1 MRHRN
6 LLPCILLALLG
17 ACSLVHGRLASRQ
30 SRLTIDAAGW
40 VSGAEDIPS
49 PNFDDRPEGDT
60 IDLLV
65 IHNISLPARH
75 YGGDDVIRLF
85 TNRLDPNAFPD
96 DPDLAYERLS
106 AHFFIRRDGELIQ
119 FVSTE
124 ERARHAGPSEW
135 QGRAHCNDFSIGIE
149 LEGDDQ
155 DPFTSSQYATLAHL
169 TRALE
174 KRYPIRGI
182 VGHSDI
188 APGRKTDP
196 GPFFDWSRYRQLIGA
211 AAAGSRVGNAPTL
224 QIGPQH
230 AAAG

>member
-1 MRHRN
+1 MRPCY
-6 LLPCILLALLG
+6 LLTYILLALLG
-17 ACSLVHGRLASRQ
+17 ACSLVPGRPASQLPPLA
-30 SRLTIDAAGW
+30 IGAAGW
-40 VSGAEDIPS
+40 VKGANDIPS
-49 PNFDDRPEGDT
+49 PNYDDRPEGDAVN
-60 IDLLV
+60 LLV
-65 IHNISLPARH
+65 IHNISLPARQ

-85 TNRLDPNAFPD
+85 TNRLDPNAFPN

-106 AHFFIRRDGELIQ
+106 SHFFIRRDGELIQ

-149 LEGDDQ
+149 LEGDDE
-155 DPFTSSQYATLAHL
+155 DPFTNAQYATLARL

-196 GPFFDWSRYRQLIGA
+196 GPFFDWLRYRQLIGA
-211 AAAGSRVGNAPTL
+211 AAKDSRMGLPTIQVGP
-224 QIGPQH
+224 PH

>member
-1 MRHRN
+1 MTSS
-6 LLPCILLALLG
+6 
-17 ACSLVHGRLASRQ
+17 ACSPTG
-30 SRLTIDAAGW
+30 
-40 VSGAEDIPS
+40 
-49 PNFDDRPEGDT
+49 
-60 IDLLV
+60 
-65 IHNISLPARH
+65 
-75 YGGDDVIRLF
+75 
-85 TNRLDPNAFPD
+85 LDPNTFPN

-149 LEGDDQ
+149 LEGNDL
-155 DPFTSSQYATLAHL
+155 DPFTPAQYATLAGL

-196 GPFFDWSRYRQLIGA
+196 GPFFDWPRYQQLIGA
-211 AAAGSRVGNAPTL
+211 TAAGPGESHTPMVEVGPQRAAAG
-224 QIGPQH
+224 
-230 AAAG
+230 